1 LTTLAEELSNSLVEA
16 AVATCQH
23 YLADKRWLAQ
33 YRQVANDLS
42 YVKWQVMGSGKL
54 SFKEMERVGAIL
66 KTYGWHSA
74 MVCPV
79 FHNEDTNWELTV
91 VHKS

>member
-1 LTTLAEELSNSLVEA
+1 
-16 AVATCQH
+16 
-23 YLADKRWLAQ
+23 
-33 YRQVANDLS
+33 
-42 YVKWQVMGSGKL
+42 MGSGKL